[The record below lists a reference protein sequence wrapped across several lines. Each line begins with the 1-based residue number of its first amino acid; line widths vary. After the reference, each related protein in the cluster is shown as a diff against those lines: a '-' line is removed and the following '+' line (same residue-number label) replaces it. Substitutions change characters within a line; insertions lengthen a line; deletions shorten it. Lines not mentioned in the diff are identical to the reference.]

1 MNYRNKR
8 NLKRLSIYTVAKELG
23 VDYNQYLEVEK
34 GKRHLE
40 QEYIDKFLKI
50 LANAKEI
57 KLNRMVRLQKIYPL
71 FTSGEMKNKCK
82 EYGYSHAELGKA
94 LGLTQGAISNAMTGN
109 RKMTSDDTME
119 RIYDF
124 LTNPF
129 NKKVKDNVVA
139 QKRTYTTRSLSTPK
153 VEKFFKEHSI
163 TDIYTAMGFNRNSFA
178 EWLGITEPHLNN
190 CVKGR
195 RKLSAKLKE
204 KTYNAYQELIANGSI
219 TKEEPTEEYNENIE
233 LEELKNNDM
242 CIEEKEVK
250 EQLKEEKS
258 EETNTDIENIML
270 NCVIMENERL
280 KRYLDAFTKLIEK
293 L

>member
-1 MNYRNKR
+1 MNYRNRR
-8 NLKRLSIYTVAKELG
+8 NLKGLSIYTIAKELG

-50 LANAKEI
+50 LTNAKEI
-57 KLNRMVRLQKIYPL
+57 KLNRMAKLQKIYPL
-71 FTSGEMKNKCK
+71 FTSGEMKNKCR
-82 EYGYSHAELGKA
+82 EYGYSHKQLGKA

-109 RKMTSDDTME
+109 KKMTSDDTME

-129 NKKVKDNVVA
+129 NKKVKEVVET
-139 QKRTYTTRSLSTPK
+139 KLSRPYTSKSLSTPQ
-153 VEKFFKEHSI
+153 VEKLFSEHSI

-178 EWLGITEPHLNN
+178 KWLGISEQHLNN
-190 CVKGR
+190 CVNGR
-195 RKLSAKLKE
+195 RRLSAKLKE
-204 KTYNAYQELIANGSI
+204 KTYNTYQELIANGSI

-242 CIEEKEVK
+242 CIEEKVVE
-250 EQLKEEKS
+250 EQLKEEPTEKS
-258 EETNTDIENIML
+258 TDLEKL
-270 NCVIMENERL
+270 LECVILENERL
-280 KRYLDAFTKLIEK
+280 KKYLDAFAKLVEK
-293 L
+293 I